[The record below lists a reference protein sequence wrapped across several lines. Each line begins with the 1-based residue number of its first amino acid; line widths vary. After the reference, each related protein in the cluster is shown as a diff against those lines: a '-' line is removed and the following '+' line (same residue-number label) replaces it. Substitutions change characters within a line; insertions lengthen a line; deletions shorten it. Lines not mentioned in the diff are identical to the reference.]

1 MKRRNNR
8 NKNISMELGKKR
20 ITTAAIMIC
29 AIISINLRASAAY
42 QSNYWRLGSSL
53 SHAATSIG
61 KRIHTNSSSL
71 YHPSSE
77 GSSSLSTKK
86 AGRNHSFFQ
95 TRHVTSMSG
104 TASSDLNSKI
114 PINENNWKDHPS
126 LTETLHI
133 PTIIVPSEHLHS
145 LIGQGKDK
153 GILVPFLATQM
164 KELENIHPGIKAVQN
179 LDRIGIELKDAAIN
193 SSQGM
198 KAILLDPHTVNNG
211 DILSTNSESSGIDL
225 VELLSTSFPNMSTE
239 VIQGLAS
246 KSAKPGPLV
255 PIELTYKQ
263 QPIQHILS
271 KLLPEEAQPP
281 PTGYEQIGHVV
292 HLNLKAH
299 HEPYRKLIGAVILDR
314 LSPKIQTVV
323 NKIGEVSGPYRT
335 YEMDVLAGRP
345 DTTVRLNEDGI
356 ALEFDLSKVYW
367 CTRLSGER
375 KRLLEEF
382 KQGEIIA
389 DAFCGAGAF
398 VVQAAAKLGCTVYA
412 NDLNPDAV
420 RYCRENAK
428 RNHKKFNGGPGEDG
442 EVTKKPK
449 VIVTCGDAF
458 DFIQNLGN
466 MDTLPHHVV
475 MNFPLDSASF
485 LGALR
490 WWPVKDATQSAP
502 IVHLYTFARADF
514 SDEFKSDDMP
524 PRDAA
529 EVAVDLV
536 AEGLVPEGGAI
547 EESRYRRSFLDK
559 MGCDVQA
566 REVRDVAPGKV
577 VICVSFK
584 VTATL
589 LRIMQGDFVD
599 F

>member
-8 NKNISMELGKKR
+8 SKNISMELGKKR

-29 AIISINLRASAAY
+29 SIISINMRASAAY
-42 QSNYWRLGSSL
+42 QSNIWKLGSSL
-53 SHAATSIG
+53 SHSATSIG
-61 KRIHTNSSSL
+61 KRMNPNSSL
-71 YHPSSE
+71 YHSSSE
-77 GSSSLSTKK
+77 GSSLSR
-86 AGRNHSFFQ
+86 AGRNYSFFP
-95 TRHVTSMSG
+95 TRYATATSMSG
-104 TASSDLNSKI
+104 TASLDLDSKI

-164 KELENIHPGIKAVQN
+164 EELDNIHPKIKAVQN
-179 LDRIGIELKDAAIN
+179 LDKIGIEIKDADIN
-193 SSQGM
+193 NIHGM
-198 KAILLDPHTVNNG
+198 KAILLDPHTVNSG
-211 DILSTNSESSGIDL
+211 EIPLSTNSDSSDIGL
-225 VELLSTSFPNMSTE
+225 VELLSASFPQMSTE

-335 YEMDVLAGRP
+335 YEMDILAGRP
-345 DTTVRLNEDGI
+345 DTTVRLNEDGVT
-356 ALEFDLSKVYW
+356 LEFDLSKVYW

-428 RNHKKFNGGPGEDG
+428 RNHKKFIGGTGEDG
-442 EVTKKPK
+442 EVTKKAK

-458 DFIQNLGN
+458 DFIQNLGY
-466 MDTLPHHVV
+466 MDILPHHVV

-490 WWPVKDATQSAP
+490 WWPAKDVIQSVP
-502 IVHLYTFARADF
+502 TVHLYTFARGDY
-514 SDEFKSDDMP
+514 SDEFKSDVMP
-524 PRDAA
+524 LRDAV

-547 EESRYRRSFLDK
+547 EASRYRRSFLDK

-584 VTATL
+584 VTDTL

>member
-1 MKRRNNR
+1 MHQSPTFSPRRG
-8 NKNISMELGKKR
+8 NKNF
-20 ITTAAIMIC
+20 
-29 AIISINLRASAAY
+29 SIVPTRSV
-42 QSNYWRLGSSL
+42 
-53 SHAATSIG
+53 TSI
-61 KRIHTNSSSL
+61 L
-71 YHPSSE
+71 
-77 GSSSLSTKK
+77 
-86 AGRNHSFFQ
+86 
-95 TRHVTSMSG
+95 G
-104 TASSDLNSKI
+104 TASSDLDISQTI
-114 PINENNWKDHPS
+114 DENNWKDHPS
-126 LTETLHI
+126 LAETLYI

-145 LIGQGKDK
+145 LISQGKEK

-164 KELENIHPGIKAVQN
+164 KELDNIHPKIKVVHN
-179 LDRIGIELKDAAIN
+179 LDRIGVEMNGDTNNDNHA
-193 SSQGM
+193 M
-198 KAILLDPHTVNNG
+198 KAILLDPKTVSNSNISLKSSKNG
-211 DILSTNSESSGIDL
+211 NGIDPY
-225 VELLSTSFPNMSTE
+225 EFLSSSFPRMSSD
-239 VIQGLAS
+239 VVQSLAS
-246 KSAKPGPLV
+246 IHAKPGPLV

-271 KLLPEEAQPP
+271 KLLPEVAQPP

-323 NKIGEVSGPYRT
+323 NKVGEVSGPYRT
-335 YEMDVLAGRP
+335 YEMEFLAGRP
-345 DTTVRLNEDGI
+345 DTTVQLNEVGV

-367 CTRLSGER
+367 CARLSGER

-382 KQGEIIA
+382 KQGEIVA

-428 RNHKKFNGGPGEDG
+428 KNLKRFNSASGVDG
-442 EVTKKPK
+442 EAIKKPK
-449 VIVTCGDAF
+449 VVVTCGDAF
-458 DFIQNLGN
+458 DFIQNLGY
-466 MDTLPHHVV
+466 MDDLPHHVV

-490 WWPVKDATQSAP
+490 WWPAKDNIEVAP
-502 IVHLYTFARADF
+502 IVHLYTFARGDN
-514 SDEFKSDDMP
+514 SDEFKVDGMP
-524 PRDAA
+524 PRDAV

-547 EESRYRRSFLDK
+547 EASRYRRSFLDK
-559 MGCDVQA
+559 MGCDVKA

-584 VTATL
+584 VTDTL
-589 LRIMQGDFVD
+589 LRILQGDFID